1 MLSRRSRESKEYSHV
16 QGDYWLL
23 EDSFSAASSEEFNL
37 EVKKMPSKFRIEHM
51 EITKYLFEEHYRQL
65 SVEEVF
71 PRYTRKLIDSKLMLY
86 SDQIA
91 FVEDEIK
98 DLQS

>member
-23 EDSFSAASSEEFNL
+23 EDSFSAASSKFNL
-37 EVKKMPSKFRIEHM
+37 EVKKMPSKFRTEHM
-51 EITKYLFEEHYRQL
+51 EITKYLFEEHYWEL

-71 PRYTRKLIDSKLMLY
+71 PRYTRKLVDSKLMLY